1 MVLFFIAELALTVA
15 FKLSTWC
22 LGKTFDGIMYV
33 VKRRSNK
40 HIDPDKDNDNDNDN
54 DNDFVVISRQ
64 EYRSL
69 KKSHVLH
76 QLSASESAS
85 ESAPESAPE
94 SASASASASASESAS
109 ESAPSGA

>member
-1 MVLFFIAELALTVA
+1 
-15 FKLSTWC
+15 
-22 LGKTFDGIMYV
+22 

-40 HIDPDKDNDNDNDN
+40 RADDNDNDNDN
-54 DNDFVVISRQ
+54 DNDTDFVVISRQ

-85 ESAPESAPE
+85 ESASV
-94 SASASASASASESAS
+94 
-109 ESAPSGA
+109 PSGA

>member
-22 LGKTFDGIMYV
+22 LGKTCDGIMYL

-54 DNDFVVISRQ
+54 DKDNDNDNDFVVISRQ
-64 EYRSL
+64 EYCSL
-69 KKSHVLH
+69 KKSHALH
-76 QLSASESAS
+76 QLHQLHH
-85 ESAPESAPE
+85 
-94 SASASASASASESAS
+94 ASASEEAS
-109 ESAPSGA
+109 EEEEAFPASTSK

>member
-40 HIDPDKDNDNDNDN
+40 RADDNDNDNDN
-54 DNDFVVISRQ
+54 DNDTDFVVISRQ

-85 ESAPESAPE
+85 ESASV
-94 SASASASASASESAS
+94 
-109 ESAPSGA
+109 PSGA

>member
-40 HIDPDKDNDNDNDN
+40 HVDPDKDNDN

-69 KKSHVLH
+69 KKSDGLH
-76 QLSASESAS
+76 QLHQLHQLHH
-85 ESAPESAPE
+85 
-94 SASASASASASESAS
+94 ASASASASEDEEEEAFPAS
-109 ESAPSGA
+109 TSK